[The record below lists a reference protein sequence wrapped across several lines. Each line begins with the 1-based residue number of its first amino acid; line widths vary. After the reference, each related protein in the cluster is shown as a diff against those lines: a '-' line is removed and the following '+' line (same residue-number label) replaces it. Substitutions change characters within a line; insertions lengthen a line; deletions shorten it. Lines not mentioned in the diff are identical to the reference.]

1 MPALLSAPML
11 LVPLAL
17 LMSPASL
24 VALAVLMMPAPAEFR
39 CSRHS
44 GLKKPASHRPYVS
57 SAQRS

>member
-1 MPALLSAPML
+1 MALALPALLLAPML
-11 LVPLAL
+11 LVSLAL
-17 LMSPASL
+17 VRPDLP
-24 VALAVLMMPAPAEFR
+24 VLMMPAPAEAH